1 MASILSDLAEEIEKI
16 PSYTVFG
23 RVTAGLGMM
32 VEIGGVERALAIGDR
47 VHLNNK
53 RGGKVTC
60 EIVGFKDG
68 RALAMPFSGLD
79 GIGVGSEAEIE
90 NADYRV
96 YPTDSWL
103 GRVINAMGQPIDE
116 KGVLLGGTKGY
127 PVRGTPP
134 PAHTRSR
141 IGP

>member
-1 MASILSDLAEEIEKI
+1 MASILSDLAEEIEKV

-23 RVTAGLGMM
+23 RVTAVLGMM

-127 PVRGTPP
+127 PVRGLSLI
-134 PAHTRSR
+134 H
-141 IGP
+141 I

>member
-16 PSYTVFG
+16 PPYTVFG
-23 RVTAGLGMM
+23 RVTAVLGMM

-53 RGGKVTC
+53 RGGKVIC

-68 RALAMPFSGLD
+68 RALAMPFSSLD

-96 YPTDSWL
+96 YPVSYTHLTLPTICS
-103 GRVINAMGQPIDE
+103 V
-116 KGVLLGGTKGY
+116 
-127 PVRGTPP
+127 
-134 PAHTRSR
+134 
-141 IGP
+141 

>member
-23 RVTAGLGMM
+23 RVTAVLGMM

-68 RALAMPFSGLD
+68 RALQCL
-79 GIGVGSEAEIE
+79 
-90 NADYRV
+90 
-96 YPTDSWL
+96 
-103 GRVINAMGQPIDE
+103 
-116 KGVLLGGTKGY
+116 
-127 PVRGTPP
+127 
-134 PAHTRSR
+134 
-141 IGP
+141 

>member
-1 MASILSDLAEEIEKI
+1 
-16 PSYTVFG
+16 
-23 RVTAGLGMM
+23 M

-116 KGVLLGGTKGY
+116 KGC
-127 PVRGTPP
+127 
-134 PAHTRSR
+134 S
-141 IGP
+141 

>member
-1 MASILSDLAEEIEKI
+1 
-16 PSYTVFG
+16 
-23 RVTAGLGMM
+23 
-32 VEIGGVERALAIGDR
+32 
-47 VHLNNK
+47 
-53 RGGKVTC
+53 
-60 EIVGFKDG
+60 
-68 RALAMPFSGLD
+68 MPFSGLD

-141 IGP
+141 IGPKVDVVCESN